1 MKENNEVMQGDNT
14 ARGPSAS
21 GADLSV
27 GAVLSAKTKEDYR
40 KAVYPN
46 GEKREFNDV
55 KKGDIFY
62 VEEPRGEILTHSDG
76 NMWMIADEDYE
87 QNIIEGR
94 SHVLAHYIETP
105 SSASPEEFA
114 LSTKDFEKIVDKYA
128 KDSAFTYYKSVDS
141 PVRLDTKQKEIV
153 RFMTIDGIKYVEKN

>member
-1 MKENNEVMQGDNT
+1 MKRLQSFHNALRALRANKSPCD
-14 ARGPSAS
+14 
-21 GADLSV
+21 V
-27 GAVLSAKTKEDYR
+27 GAVLNAKTKEDYR
-40 KAVYPN
+40 KVVYPN

-62 VEEPRGEILTHSDG
+62 VEEPRGEILTH
-76 NMWMIADEDYE
+76 ADEDYE

-114 LSTKDFEKIVDKYA
+114 LSTKEFEKIVDKYA

-141 PVRLDTKQKEIV
+141 PVRLDTKQKIV

>member
-14 ARGPSAS
+14 ALRALRANKSPC
-21 GADLSV
+21 DV
-27 GAVLSAKTKEDYR
+27 GAVLNAKTKEDYR

-46 GEKREFNDV
+46 GEKGEFNDV

-114 LSTKDFEKIVDKYA
+114 LSTNEFEKIVDKYA

-141 PVRLDTKQKEIV
+141 PVRLDTKQKIV